1 MIRNKKVNIVVMDM
15 PLLDTRPKKDLLGT
29 FIGDL
34 VLYILSYV
42 AESERKN
49 IKRCQAEGI
58 ARAKERGV
66 KFGRPQKMSLAE
78 FEERYYKYCSAGYT
92 VKEMAKMF
100 NMSVSS
106 AYRYKSKLKD

>member
-1 MIRNKKVNIVVMDM
+1 MRYLIRNKKVNIVVMDM

-49 IKRCQAEGI
+49 
-58 ARAKERGV
+58 
-66 KFGRPQKMSLAE
+66 
-78 FEERYYKYCSAGYT
+78 
-92 VKEMAKMF
+92 
-100 NMSVSS
+100 N
-106 AYRYKSKLKD
+106 

>member
-1 MIRNKKVNIVVMDM
+1 M
-15 PLLDTRPKKDLLGT
+15 LGT

-42 AESERKN
+42 AESERK
-49 IKRCQAEGI
+49 ILSGARRKGLLVQRTRCEI
-58 ARAKERGV
+58 WKTS
-66 KFGRPQKMSLAE
+66 KMSLAE

-100 NMSVSS
+100 NMSVSVHTDTGQS
-106 AYRYKSKLKD
+106 